1 MDELT
6 REIQDEVPWSMLF
19 ADDIILIDE
28 TKDGLNEKL
37 EKWRLT
43 LESRVF
49 TLSSSKTE
57 YLRCEV
63 SGVKADGGEV
73 TLGGEA
79 IPKVDKFT
87 YLGSIIEKRGDI
99 DDDINHLIRVG
110 WQKWRNAFGV
120 LCDKKIP
127 IRLKERVYRMVVRS
141 ALLYEVLA
149 IQENSSSEVDGS

>member
-1 MDELT
+1 ME
-6 REIQDEVPWSMLF
+6 
-19 ADDIILIDE
+19 
-28 TKDGLNEKL
+28 G
-37 EKWRLT
+37 
-43 LESRVF
+43 
-49 TLSSSKTE
+49 
-57 YLRCEV
+57 
-63 SGVKADGGEV
+63 DGGEV